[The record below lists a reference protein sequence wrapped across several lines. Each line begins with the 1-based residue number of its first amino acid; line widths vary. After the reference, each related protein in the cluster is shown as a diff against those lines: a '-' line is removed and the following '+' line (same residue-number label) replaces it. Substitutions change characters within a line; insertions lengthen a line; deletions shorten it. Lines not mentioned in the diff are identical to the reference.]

1 MYKIDTDVIAEKIK
15 QQIDK
20 ISCEVEPSCRVAL
33 KKAYEIEEN
42 DTAKFA
48 LKVMNDNIDLAI
60 AEHRPVCQDTGM
72 VVVFLEIGK
81 EIILTGKLLQDA
93 IDCAVEKAYATLR
106 KSVLDPVTRINT
118 KTNTPCVIHT
128 SYVNGSDVKV
138 QVMLKGFGSENMSK
152 VYLLN
157 PAQGLEEAKRL
168 IVNTAKVA
176 GSNPCPPV
184 ILGVGLGGTLEKAS
198 LMSKHA
204 LFRKIGS
211 SNPIPHLDRL
221 EKELLAKINELGIGA
236 QGFGGKTSALGV
248 FIECYPTHISSLPV
262 AINVLCHCSRSCEFV
277 IEGAKEGTYV
287 SD

>member
-138 QVMLKGFGSENMSK
+138 HVMLKGFGSENMSK

-248 FIECYPTHISSLPV
+248 FIESYPTHISSLPV

>member
-248 FIECYPTHISSLPV
+248 FIESYPTHISSLPV

-277 IEGAKEGTYV
+277 IDGAKEGTYV